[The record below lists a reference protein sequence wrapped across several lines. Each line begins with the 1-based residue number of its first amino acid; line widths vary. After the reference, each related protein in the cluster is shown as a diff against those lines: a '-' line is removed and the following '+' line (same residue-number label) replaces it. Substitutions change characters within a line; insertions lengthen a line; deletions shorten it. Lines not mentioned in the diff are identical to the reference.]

1 MIVHFDE
8 RGLMELLQFRYF
20 MTAAKYEN
28 MTKAAEELHIAQP
41 ALSQSIKRL
50 ETELGVELF
59 DRSRHRIALNEHGR
73 LLEKKLR
80 PILHSIDGL
89 QTELQES
96 QYTANHLVRLNL
108 MAASSYVTTCIIDYK
123 AIHPDVSFILSQ
135 KEPDELIDIN
145 VTSMIGSVPLS
156 DRNTVVLEEEFFMA
170 VPASS
175 RFAAQPYIRLSDMA
189 HEDFISLDKSRLI
202 RAFCDAFCQ
211 SAGFTPHIIFE
222 SDNPE
227 SVKNL
232 TGAGLGIAF
241 WPIKSWGELNT
252 KSAVLLPIR
261 DPVCRRSILLTIY
274 DHGWKNPAVRDFYRF
289 LCTYSQTGS
298 REG

>member
-1 MIVHFDE
+1 
-8 RGLMELLQFRYF
+8 MELLQFRYF
-20 MTAAKYEN
+20 ITAAKYEN
-28 MTKAAEELHIAQP
+28 MTKAADELHIAQP

-50 ETELGVELF
+50 ENELGVELF
-59 DRSRHRIALNEHGR
+59 DRSRHRITLNEHGR
-73 LLEKKLR
+73 LLQKKLL

-96 QYTANHLVRLNL
+96 QYSSDHLIRLNL
-108 MAASSYVTTCIIDYK
+108 MAASSYVTNCIIAYK
-123 AIHPDVSFILSQ
+123 AAHPDVSFILSQ
-135 KEPDELIDIN
+135 KDPDELIDIH
-145 VTSMIGSVPLS
+145 VSSLIGTVPS
-156 DRNTVVLEEEFFMA
+156 CDDNTVILEEEFFMA

-175 RFAAQPYIRLSDMA
+175 RFASQSYIRLSDMA

-232 TGAGLGIAF
+232 TVAGLGIAF
-241 WPIKSWGELNT
+241 WPIKSWGRLYT

-261 DPVCRRSILLTIY
+261 DPVCKRSILFTIY
-274 DHGWKNPAVRDFYRF
+274 SHGKKNPAVRDFYRF
-289 LCTYSQTGS
+289 LCTYAQTGGS
-298 REG
+298 GGQI